1 MTLEQEYAMRWF
13 RDYYSKTALSVPTD
27 FPGREFGFMFFDRD
41 FVRRHVG
48 FKSED
53 DLRRYLVN
61 QVPMHVYYSSAHY
74 EDPSAPKMEQKGW
87 RGADLVFDL
96 DADHIPGAERMTYEE
111 MLYLV
116 KQDMIRLLDDFLLGD
131 LGFGEDEVRITFSG
145 GRGYHAHVQSDSVQ
159 RLGSHERS
167 EVVDFVS
174 GTDLDY
180 DWIFKERS
188 TMKHEYKS
196 FTKVEM
202 ATLIPPEGSGGWKG
216 KVRARLADLMAELKH
231 LGFEE
236 ARAKYT
242 AFAKINEKQFFLLQ
256 KALAAERSGS
266 DGRELILINNSLE
279 YITDAKVK
287 EALLQCVK
295 DTVRA
300 GAAAQ
305 VDEPVTRDIKRLIRL
320 PGSLHGKT
328 GLRVISMTRD
338 ELTAFD
344 PLRDAFPDIF
354 PNTSQKVEVKAPVDL
369 KLKGRRIYGE
379 GVIEVPTYA
388 AIFLVLRLKA
398 HIV

>member
-1 MTLEQEYAMRWF
+1 MTPEQEYAMRWF
-13 RDYYSKTALSVPTD
+13 RDFYSKTELPVPKD
-27 FPGREFGFMFFDRD
+27 FPGREFGFMFFDKD

-48 FKSED
+48 FGSQE

-74 EDPSAPKMEQKGW
+74 ENPNAPKMEQKGW

-96 DADHIPGAERMTYEE
+96 DADHIPGAEKMTYEE
-111 MLYLV
+111 MLYIV

-145 GRGYHAHVQSDSVQ
+145 GRGYHAHVQADSVQ

-167 EVVDFVS
+167 EVVDFVT
-174 GTDLDY
+174 GTDLDHG
-180 DWIFKERS
+180 WIFKERS
-188 TMKHEYKS
+188 ALKHEYKS
-196 FTKVEM
+196 YTKVDI

-216 KVRARLADLMAELKH
+216 KVRRRLSDLMEELEL
-231 LGFEE
+231 LGYEE
-236 ARAKYT
+236 AKAKYT
-242 AFAKINEKQFFLLQ
+242 AFSKLNDKQYFLLQ
-256 KALAAERSGS
+256 RALAAERSGS
-266 DGRELILINNSLE
+266 NGRELILKNNSLE
-279 YITDAKVK
+279 YITDAKAK

-328 GLRVISMTRD
+328 GMRVISMSRD
-338 ELTAFD
+338 ELNDFN
-344 PLRDAFPDIF
+344 PLRDAFSTIF
-354 PNTSQKVEVKAPVDL
+354 PDTPQKVQVRAPVDL
-369 KLKGRRIYGE
+369 KLKGQRIFGE
-379 GVIEVPTYA
+379 GVIEVPTFA
-388 AIFLVLRLKA
+388 AIFLILRLKA
-398 HIV
+398 LVV